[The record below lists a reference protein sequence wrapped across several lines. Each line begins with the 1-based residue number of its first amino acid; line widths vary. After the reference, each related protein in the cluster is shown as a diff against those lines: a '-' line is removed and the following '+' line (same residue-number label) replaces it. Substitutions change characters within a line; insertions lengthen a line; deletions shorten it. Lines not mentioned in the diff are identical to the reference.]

1 MRDTLALAGSVF
13 GIRRNM
19 FDFTRNTMDI
29 EEARAYCLSLPGAT
43 EDMPY
48 GPNWVVFR
56 VEGKIFLHI
65 ALERRLIAIK
75 LAPERGEE
83 LRERYGAVRP
93 AWHMNK
99 RHWND
104 VDIEGTFSDATIKG
118 LIAESYALVVAK
130 LPKRLREKYEAAAQ
144 SVKE

>member
-1 MRDTLALAGSVF
+1 MCPFPVVYGRR
-13 GIRRNM
+13 IRR
-19 FDFTRNTMDI
+19 FSLILHGQDLQESTMDI
-29 EEARAYCLSLPGAT
+29 EAARAYCLSLPGAT

-48 GPNWVVFR
+48 GDNWVVFR

-65 ALERRLIAIK
+65 SLERRLIALK
-75 LAPERGEE
+75 LAPERGED

-104 VDIEGTFSDATIKG
+104 IDIEGTFPDATIKG
-118 LIAESYALVVAK
+118 WIAESYALVVAK
-130 LPKRLREKYEAAAQ
+130 LPRRLREKYGKTART
-144 SVKE
+144 

>member
-1 MRDTLALAGSVF
+1 
-13 GIRRNM
+13 
-19 FDFTRNTMDI
+19 MDI

-48 GPNWVVFR
+48 GDNWVVFR

-65 ALERRLIAIK
+65 SLERRLIAIK
-75 LAPERGEE
+75 LAIERGED

-104 VDIEGTFSDATIKG
+104 IDIEGTFPDATIKG
-118 LIAESYALVVAK
+118 WIAESYALVVAK
-130 LPKRLREKYEAAAQ
+130 LPKRLREKYGKTALP
-144 SVKE
+144 